1 MANFQFDDTKT
12 FEENSEAFLVALE
25 HIDAK
30 MTGILR
36 DNWDTLVSLI
46 HEGQRDLRAR
56 GEFNATI
63 ASALDALALPDASD
77 GGA

>member
-36 DNWDTLVSLI
+36 
-46 HEGQRDLRAR
+46 
-56 GEFNATI
+56 
-63 ASALDALALPDASD
+63 
-77 GGA
+77 GGSG